1 MRGPGEGSLSLAVVV
16 GFVALA
22 ALLPVAVLFAGAVAD
37 VGGTAGV
44 VAVWSQTANLRAL
57 DNSLEQGALSAVC
70 AVAVGYP
77 AGVFLGRYRWSG
89 RSAVRA
95 LLLVPFLLPT
105 LVVVLGV
112 LDLFGPGGLFA
123 GSPALAFFGRGIP
136 AIVAANLFFNVPIV
150 ILLTAAGCESGAPEL
165 EETVATLGGSPARA
179 YWEVW
184 AGPTW
189 LGAAA
194 GGLLTFLFS
203 ALSFAPPLL
212 LCGAGARCYTLEAQV
227 YALAETYLDPHAA
240 AVLALG
246 MVLLL
251 AIPTAVYLL
260 LVSRLR
266 SGPARRSASPR
277 PLGRRPSLGWALAA
291 ETGVVLAA
299 ELALLVA
306 VLYRTVAPANGRAAG
321 AAWAELFGPTTT
333 AHLGVSAWGALGNT
347 MFFAVVAALIALL
360 LGVGSGFAI
369 VRRPTRAVALG
380 LVLFVPLLLSPIVLA
395 FALSSFY
402 RPIDTVALVWILVV
416 VSQSI
421 LALPFALQ
429 GLEIPLAGL
438 SSAGRDA
445 ARTLGASPWG
455 AFLDADLPR
464 VRDGLVTVGLFA
476 FAFGLGEFTATN
488 FLVPPSLTTLPVAVY
503 ALENARLFPVA
514 DAAAGLLLVLSL
526 VVFAGIAVGGRRVEL

>member
-1 MRGPGEGSLSLAVVV
+1 MRRLPEGSISLAVVLA
-16 GFVALA
+16 FVALA
-22 ALLPVAVLFAGAVAD
+22 ALIPVAVLFAEAVAD
-37 VGGTAGV
+37 VGGASGV
-44 VAVWSQTANLRAL
+44 AAVWSAAANVRSI

-77 AGVFLGRYRWSG
+77 AGVFVGRYSWPG
-89 RSAVRA
+89 RSAVRS
-95 LLLVPFLLPT
+95 LLLIPFLLPT

-112 LDLFGPGGLFA
+112 LDLFGPGG
-123 GSPALAFFGRGIP
+123 ALAGAPGLSFFGRGIP

-150 ILLTAAGCESGAPEL
+150 ILLTAAGCESASTEL
-165 EETVATLGGSPARA
+165 EETVATLGGAPARA
-179 YWEVW
+179 YWDVW
-184 AGPTW
+184 ARPTW
-189 LGAAA
+189 AGAAA

-212 LCGAGARCYTLEAQV
+212 LCGAGSRCYTLEAQV
-227 YALAETYLDPHAA
+227 YALAETYLDPHGA

-251 AIPTAVYLL
+251 AIPTAAYLV

-266 SGPARRSASPR
+266 SAPARRAAPLR
-277 PLGRRPSLGWALAA
+277 GLGRRPSLGWLLAA
-291 ETGVVLAA
+291 ETALVLGA
-299 ELALLVA
+299 EIALLGA
-306 VLYRTVAPANGRAAG
+306 VIDRSVAPLNGRSAG
-321 AAWAELFGPTTT
+321 AAWAELFSPTTT
-333 AHLGVSAWGALGNT
+333 AHLGVSALGALGNT
-347 MFFAVVAALIALL
+347 MFFAIVAALIALL
-360 LGVGSGFAI
+360 LGVASGFAI
-369 VRRPTRAVALG
+369 VRRPSRAVSLG
-380 LVLFVPLLLSPIVLA
+380 LILFVPLLLSPVVLA

-402 RPIDTVALVWILVV
+402 RSLDSATTVWTLVV

-429 GLEIPLAGL
+429 SLAIPLSGL

-445 ARTLGASPWG
+445 ARTLGASAWG

-503 ALENARLFPVA
+503 ALENVRLFPVA
-514 DAAAGLLLVLSL
+514 DAAAGLLLALSL
-526 VVFAGIAVGGRRVEL
+526 AVFAAIAIGGRHVEL